1 MKVIVVY
8 DSLTGN
14 TKKIAEAVAE
24 GVATV
29 DGVDVVIKKIGE
41 PFPVTDLA
49 KADGVVFGSPSI
61 YANVTV
67 GMRNLLENM
76 KCHVKAGMSDF
87 NGHPAAIFG
96 SYGWDGA
103 LVMEGV
109 FKDLITN
116 LGYNVQNNICS
127 MTDSSIKYYTDET
140 LEACKAFGKAFAES
154 LS

>member
-76 KCHVKAGMSDF
+76 KCHVKAGM
-87 NGHPAAIFG
+87 FG

-116 LGYNVQNNICS
+116 LGYKVQNNICS